1 MAASVERLTALSQEI
16 SQKTKIIT
24 DFLTAKG
31 LDAASFDVNGLAE
44 FPIKPSDEEPYMA
57 RLDLIALTKELHDV
71 ALGPS
76 ESVRYLAWEGVSTL
90 SLQAIW
96 DFKVAQAVPL
106 DGEISY
112 EDLTTKVVELNNGL
126 DIPML
131 NLRRIVRHA
140 MTNRIFV
147 EPKKGFVAHTRSSR
161 LIAEDALTNNW
172 VGFMCNDL
180 GLPIA
185 NVINAMKK
193 WPGSEEPT
201 ETSVNISYNQNLPWF
216 DFLQKD
222 ADVAKRYSLAM
233 QAHGTGEG
241 YSVQRVIEGY
251 PWDRLPDGA
260 TVVDMGGNQGY
271 ISIALAEAFPKLNFI
286 VQDTAGMRAPETI
299 GQIPQALQSRV
310 QLTTHDFFTP
320 QTVLAE
326 VYFFRMIF
334 HGFSDKY
341 CVQILQA
348 LVPALKP
355 GAKVIL
361 NDGGLPEPGT
371 AGYMEEKAMRTLD
384 MFMQVTVNAREREPD
399 DWRELFKRADERYKI
414 VDVWKPEKSRMWMVE
429 AEWTE

>member
-1 MAASVERLTALSQEI
+1 M
-16 SQKTKIIT
+16 
-24 DFLTAKG
+24 
-31 LDAASFDVNGLAE
+31 
-44 FPIKPSDEEPYMA
+44 
-57 RLDLIALTKELHDV
+57 
-71 ALGPS
+71 
-76 ESVRYLAWEGVSTL
+76 
-90 SLQAIW
+90 
-96 DFKVAQAVPL
+96 AQAVPL

-260 TVVDMGGNQGY
+260 TVVDV
-271 ISIALAEAFPKLNFI
+271 S
-286 VQDTAGMRAPETI
+286 
-299 GQIPQALQSRV
+299 QSHSRI
-310 QLTTHDFFTP
+310 
-320 QTVLAE
+320 
-326 VYFFRMIF
+326 IF
-334 HGFSDKY
+334 
-341 CVQILQA
+341 
-348 LVPALKP
+348 
-355 GAKVIL
+355 
-361 NDGGLPEPGT
+361 
-371 AGYMEEKAMRTLD
+371 
-384 MFMQVTVNAREREPD
+384 
-399 DWRELFKRADERYKI
+399 
-414 VDVWKPEKSRMWMVE
+414 
-429 AEWTE
+429 